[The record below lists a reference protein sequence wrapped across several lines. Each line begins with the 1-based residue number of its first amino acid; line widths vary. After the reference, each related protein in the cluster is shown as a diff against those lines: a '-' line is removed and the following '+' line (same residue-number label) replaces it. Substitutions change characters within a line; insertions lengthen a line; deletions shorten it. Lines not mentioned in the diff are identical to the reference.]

1 MSLVDTFV
9 NENLDARAARRLAR
23 LLNPAPAFL
32 AHLPGSA
39 DRPVVEQYIAEQFR
53 AVHGATI
60 HDFMPVLLTM
70 GCHGNISA
78 ATGVRAASQPLFL
91 EQYLSHPVENAL
103 RTLAGQAVARHRVA
117 EIGNLVAT
125 QGGSS
130 YLLFMVLTAVLEQ
143 AGFEWVVFTATP
155 QVRKALRCLGLPTH
169 ALCDADP
176 SRLTQ
181 STATEWGR
189 YYKSQPKVVAGRVA
203 DAMDVLTQRK
213 LYASVLSLFRDPITD
228 LAEIVSRESIQS
240 GTFTL
245 AA

>member
-32 AHLPGSA
+32 AHRPGSP
-39 DRPVVEQYIAEQFR
+39 DRPAVERYIAEQFR
-53 AVHGATI
+53 AVHAATI

-70 GCHGNISA
+70 GCHGKIAA
-78 ATGVRAASQPLFL
+78 ATGVRAAAQPLFL
-91 EQYLSHPVENAL
+91 EQYLAQPVESAL
-103 RTLAGQAVARHRVA
+103 RPLAGRAVERRRVA

-130 YLLFMVLTAVLEQ
+130 YLLFMVLTAVLQQ

-181 STATEWGR
+181 SNAAEWGR
-189 YYKSQPKVVAGRVA
+189 YYRTKPKVVAGRVA

-213 LYASVLSLFRDPITD
+213 LYASVLSLFRNPISE
-228 LAEIVSRESIQS
+228 LAEIVCRESFQR
-240 GTFTL
+240 GTYTL